1 MSAHPLDQATRQAAI
16 DVIAAHNGNVSA
28 AARSLGISRSTLQN
42 RAQQPYTPQAPS
54 AVAEP
59 TAPVLSGPERF
70 DAAFWRKKAA
80 DAQKAADEAEHVA
93 EQLAGLRGVDWSIP
107 DWIMSAGDGDK
118 GRSVIG
124 CLVSDMH
131 MGEVVNSEEIN
142 GANAFDPDICRARMK
157 RYFEAACIVG
167 KRWASDTSCEG
178 ALLALGG
185 DMVSGSIHEELSQ
198 TNALTSPEQVIAA
211 VEIIAAGII
220 RLRLAYNR
228 VHVVSVPGN
237 HGRTTFKSTAKLYSR
252 LSYDTMIAAMLAE
265 RFRGDK
271 DITFQYGPAKDQMVP
286 VFGRT
291 VYVTHGDKLGSRGGM
306 GFAGPNLP
314 IVRGTK
320 KVEAQ
325 QARLG
330 RRPDLIL
337 MGHFHTSSNPGGV
350 LANGSVVGYGEY
362 ADDIRADPDVP
373 TQWLFLLHDKWFLR
387 ERAAIVLEDPKR
399 PEKPRIRVPAWS

>member
-1 MSAHPLDQATRQAAI
+1 MPAPKLTPEMCQAAV
-16 DVIAAHNGNVSA
+16 DALAKHGNQVA
-28 AARSLGISRSTLQN
+28 AARAMGLSRSALQHRLAEAAN
-42 RAQQPYTPQAPS
+42 PPRDPEV
-54 AVAEP
+54 AVEP
-59 TAPVLSGPERF
+59 LTSRERF
-70 DAAFWRKKAA
+70 DAAFWRKKAT
-80 DAQKAADEAEHVA
+80 DAQRKADEAEHVA
-93 EQLAGLRGVDWSIP
+93 EQLAGLRGVEWSVP
-107 DWIMSAGDGDK
+107 DWIMAAGDGEK
-118 GRSVIG
+118 GRSVVG

-131 MGEVVNSEEIN
+131 MGEVVSSDELN
-142 GANAFDPDICRARMK
+142 GVNAFDPDICRDRMK
-157 RYFEAACIVG
+157 RYFEAACVVG
-167 KRWASDTSCEG
+167 KRWASDTKCEG

-185 DMVSGSIHEELSQ
+185 DLISGNLHEELTIS
-198 TNALTSPEQVIAA
+198 NALTSPEQVIAA
-211 VEIIAAGII
+211 TEIIAAGII
-220 RLRLAYNR
+220 QLRLAYNR

-237 HGRTTFKSTAKLYSR
+237 HGRTTHKSTAKLYSR

-271 DITFQYGPAKDQMVP
+271 HITFQYGPAKDQIAP
-286 VFGRT
+286 IFGRS
-291 VYVTHGDKLGSRGGM
+291 VLLTHGDKLGSRGGM

-362 ADDIRADPDVP
+362 ADDIRADPDFP
-373 TQWLFLLHDKWFLR
+373 SQWLFLLHSKWFLR
-387 ERAAIVLEDPKR
+387 ERAPIVLEEPAL
-399 PEKPRIRVPAWS
+399 PEKPRVRVPAWS

>member
-1 MSAHPLDQATRQAAI
+1 MSAPPMTPELMRETLA
-16 DVIAAHNGNVSA
+16 VLEAHGGNQNA
-28 AARSLGISRSTLQN
+28 AAQSLGISRSTFQSRVY
-42 RAQQPYTPQAPS
+42 RAQNFT
-54 AVAEP
+54 
-59 TAPVLSGPERF
+59 TAPPAAAPEMSGRERF

-80 DAQKAADEAEHVA
+80 DTQKAADEAEHIA
-93 EQLAGLRGVDWSIP
+93 EQLAGVRNIEWTIP
-107 DWIMSAGDGDK
+107 DWTMDAGEGDK

-131 MGEVVNSEEIN
+131 MGEVISAEEIN
-142 GANAFDPDICRARMK
+142 GVNAFDPDICRARMQ
-157 RYFEAACIVG
+157 RYFEAACVVG
-167 KRWASDTSCEG
+167 KRWAADTHCEG

-185 DMVSGSIHEELSQ
+185 DMVSGSIHDELAQ

-211 VEIIAAGII
+211 AETIAAGII
-220 RLRLAYNR
+220 KLRLAYNR

-237 HGRTTFKSTAKLYSR
+237 HGRTTHKPTAKLYSR

-271 DITFQYGPAKDQMVP
+271 NITFQYGPAKDQLVP

-291 VYVTHGDKLGSRGGM
+291 VFLSHGDKLGSRGGM
-306 GFAGPNLP
+306 GFAGPMLP

-337 MGHFHTSSNPGGV
+337 HGHFHTSGNAGAVLSNGAVP
-350 LANGSVVGYGEY
+350 GYGEY
-362 ADDIRADPDVP
+362 ADDIRADPEP
-373 TQWLFLLHDKWFLR
+373 AQQWLFLLHSKWWLR
-387 ERAAIVLEDPKR
+387 ERATILLEEPR
-399 PEKPRIRVPAWS
+399 PVEKPRVRVPAWS